1 MMNSQI
7 AQIAQNQFEN
17 YEYYD
22 RNRLMQLLDSNL
34 LKMSWN
40 EDDLTKHHHY
50 FYKKQF
56 ENEKKQIEWILN
68 NLDEDDCLKVKY
80 TRKTNIGRYHVSG
93 KVGLVNL
100 RRVLRNYLCDG
111 IYYDFDMKKANIS
124 IMMYLINKYNIEG
137 LNTIKNYYNNYD
149 KLKFGIKNYFQ
160 FNDEKMK
167 NMMIEVVF
175 GFDCEYKKGKQ
186 LLNKIEKI
194 CELNNVGTDNHVIQF
209 LTRFINELKI
219 LTIEL
224 QKLNIWNID
233 TSNKKF
239 NQLGSW
245 LSNCIQTVESEI
257 VIGLKYY
264 LINNHQIIFGLKNTN
279 KHIEEHEYDGFK
291 ALVENVNKIGLENVK
306 QIICNW
312 LSYNNYNYISFT
324 DKPMTDKLKIEYEI
338 KMSYEESKEQIEEQV
353 EEQFEEQVE
362 EQVKEEIIQIIE
374 QSPITVSNSFSPITI
389 DNSLQEMISKL
400 NEDIETLKNSI
411 ETEKQKNEIGSDK
424 KIKEMEK
431 QLKEL
436 EKQKNKTEK
445 EFEKKQK
452 EAIKLKEKQEK
463 DMIKLKEKQEKD
475 AIKLQERHQKEQEKE
490 NEKQQKEMEKQK
502 LLEIKNEQKKQKQE
516 IFEKEL
522 SESRIVQDDNEA
534 SILIYEEL
542 KDKLKFA
549 DDLLYYKT
557 DDNVWINKQSSTT
570 SLVTNYIMSSNIKK
584 MQGDNIVSYA
594 QNFRPASNIAQSVFN
609 KAKENN
615 DNSWYQSIF
624 SSSLGKILFKNGY
637 WDFELCKFVK
647 NKSDDYDNSIIF
659 LEIIDRDY
667 VPLSYVEEIE
677 CEKYKKM
684 LFYDSFSKDVGDY
697 YLLQLSRALA
707 GNCMKRA
714 LFGIGPGN
722 TGKSFIGST
731 MKNAFTSYIGNF
743 NAGSIMYNNNSSDDA
758 AKLRWLMLLRSKRIV
773 YSSEMKMGVKIDG
786 NLLKLMSNGGYDI
799 IKGRT
804 HGGEETDFKI
814 SLLPIIYANDLE
826 GIEPVDDA
834 VVNRVRAIPYEK
846 VFVDEVTN
854 EFELKKDPSCENLPN
869 DDLFQRCFI
878 EMVFRCYTKYVQENK
893 KEIEPEGIK
902 RANMNIIG
910 YDGGSVINK
919 FLNDYEITNNADDR
933 IPSKEIED
941 WLKMNSSKVSMTKFG
956 LEMKKYVTI
965 NKLNN
970 VANKATKISGKS
982 KVCWFGIKERCEEIV
997 K

>member
-1 MMNSQI
+1 MMTSQI
-7 AQIAQNQFEN
+7 AQTSQNQFEN

-22 RNRLMQLLDSNL
+22 RSRLMHLLDSDL
-34 LKMSWN
+34 LKMSWSEN
-40 EDDLTKHHHY
+40 DLTKHHHV

-56 ENEKKQIEWILN
+56 ENERKQIEWILN

-80 TRKTNIGRYHVSG
+80 TRKTNIGRYSISG
-93 KVGLVNL
+93 KVGLANL
-100 RRVLRNYLCDG
+100 RRVVRNYLCDG
-111 IYYDFDMKKANIS
+111 IYYDFDMKKAGLS
-124 IMMYLINKYNIEG
+124 IVMYLIGKYNIKG
-137 LNTIKNYYNNYD
+137 IDSIKRYYNNYD
-149 KLKFGIKNYFQ
+149 SLKFGLINYFQ
-160 FNDEKMK
+160 MDESEVKD
-167 NMMIEVVF
+167 MMISIMYAI
-175 GFDCEYKKGKQ
+175 GCEYNKG
-186 LLNKIEKI
+186 NRVMDKIEQI
-194 CELNNVGTDNHVIQF
+194 CESNRMTINPNDREIVTF
-209 LTRFINELKI
+209 LKKFINDLKTLTCELRKM
-219 LTIEL
+219 
-224 QKLNIWNID
+224 NIWNID
-233 TSNKKF
+233 TSDKNF
-239 NQLGSW
+239 NEEGSW
-245 LSNCIQTVESEI
+245 LSKCIHTIEAEI
-257 VIGLKYY
+257 VIGLRLY
-264 LINNHQIIFGLKNTN
+264 LSNNHQIIFNLKNTN

-291 ALVENVNKIGLENVK
+291 ILVENVDKIGLENVK
-306 QIICNW
+306 QIISNW
-312 LSYNNYNYISFT
+312 LSFNNYTHISFT
-324 DKPMTDKLKIEYEI
+324 DKPMTDKLKIEYEL
-338 KMSYEESKEQIEEQV
+338 KMSYEESKEQAEEQAEEKV
-353 EEQFEEQVE
+353 E
-362 EQVKEEIIQIIE
+362 EEIIQIVE

-389 DNSLQEMISKL
+389 DNSLQEMIVKL
-400 NEDIETLKNSI
+400 NEDIGTLKNSI
-411 ETEKQKNEIGSDK
+411 ETEKEKNEIGSDK

-445 EFEKKQK
+445 EFEKKQR

-475 AIKLQERHQKEQEKE
+475 AIKLQERQQKEQEKE
-490 NEKQQKEMEKQK
+490 NERQQKETEKQK
-502 LLEIKNEQKKQKQE
+502 LLELKNEQKKQKQE
-516 IFEKEL
+516 KFEKEL
-522 SESRIVQDDNEA
+522 SEARIVEDDNEA
-534 SILIYEEL
+534 STLIYDEI

-549 DDLLYYKT
+549 DELLYYKT
-557 DDNVWINKQSSTT
+557 DDNVWINKQCSIT
-570 SLVTNYIMSSNIKK
+570 SLVTNYIMLSNIKK
-584 MQGDNIVSYA
+584 MQGDNIISYA

-647 NKSDDYDNSIIF
+647 NGSNDYDDSIIF

-667 VPLSYVEEIE
+667 VPLSELEKIE
-677 CEKYKKM
+677 YKKYKKM

-731 MKNAFTSYIGNF
+731 MKNSFTSYIGNF

-878 EMVFRCYTKYVQENK
+878 EMVFRCYTKYVRGNK

-910 YDGGSVINK
+910 CDGGSVINK
-919 FLNDYEITNNADDR
+919 FLNDYEITNNADDY
-933 IPSKEIED
+933 ILSKEIED
-941 WLKMNSSKVSMTKFG
+941 WLKVNSSKVSMTKFG
-956 LEMKKYVTI
+956 LEMKKYATI
-965 NKLNN
+965 NKFDNIS
-970 VANKATKISGKS
+970 NKAKKVSGKS
-982 KVCWFGIKERCEEIV
+982 KVCWFGMKERCEEIV